1 MTPWTVACQASLS
14 MGFPRQESWS
24 GCHFLLQG
32 IFPTQESNLC
42 LLLDRQVL
50 YHWATLESYLL
61 IFKLNSLYMTT
72 FCTTLAINNL
82 KTTLSHTSDE
92 TQRISGVLVWEEKD
106 IFSTKFT
113 MQHKMDRWCAQ
124 SICWNSPTSVH
135 WKKTRW
141 QIRQQL
147 LSKTFSNCIQPE
159 RSRKLL
165 PTKTSHS

>member
-1 MTPWTVACQASLS
+1 MWNSRSFLSLS
-14 MGFPRQESWS
+14 LPCPPTPILSQMSV
-24 GCHFLLQG
+24 LLTFCKMSFCYTLFSNIQHVN
-32 IFPTQESNLC
+32 NLC
-42 LLLDRQVL
+42 FQYVKWLVIN
-50 YHWATLESYLL
+50 YCHESYR
-61 IFKLNSLYMTT
+61 K
-72 FCTTLAINNL
+72 
-82 KTTLSHTSDE
+82 
-92 TQRISGVLVWEEKD
+92 EKD